1 MLKAECS
8 DIWEVMY
15 LRITGT
21 MFYYYFVCQRKLWYF
36 VNNITLE
43 QENENVLLGK
53 LLDESSYGREDKQ
66 VLIDE
71 TVNVDFI
78 KDWKVLHEVKKS
90 KSIEAASMW
99 QVKYYIYFLRQRG
112 IQIEKGI
119 LDYPKIKQRK
129 EVLLT
134 EKDEKEIVEI
144 LHGIE
149 QIAKQEKSPEVIDS
163 KICKACAYYEFCYI

>member
-1 MLKAECS
+1 M
-8 DIWEVMY
+8 
-15 LRITGT
+15 RITGT
-21 MFYYYFVCQRKLWYF
+21 MFYYYFICHRKLWYF
-36 VNNITLE
+36 ANNITLE

-66 VLIDE
+66 ILIDE

-78 KDWKVLHEVKKS
+78 RDWKVLHEVKKS
-90 KSIEAASMW
+90 KSIEEASMW

-119 LDYPKIKQRK
+119 LDYPQIRQRK
-129 EVLLT
+129 EVLLSKEDET
-134 EKDEKEIVEI
+134 EIAEI
-144 LHGIE
+144 LASIE
-149 QIAKQEKSPEVIDS
+149 RIANREKSPEVINS